1 MHSFSTW
8 MRPVVD
14 PGEESEPNRILNTQQ
29 QRKTSKKSQECWYQ
43 LILKLDVLWNC
54 WNLTSKSKGTFFI
67 FFWKMFFSKKKYC
80 LHFRSWSCLLWAN
93 FFFLFV
99 LSARARARARAPSCK
114 HGGALGALPKNK
126 SKFQPFRAR
135 GRDQYSK
142 KFEPLAVRSLIRD
155 ALVDPG

>member
-1 MHSFSTW
+1 MKKKFFEKKKKVLFAFS
-8 MRPVVD
+8 V
-14 PGEESEPNRILNTQQ
+14 
-29 QRKTSKKSQECWYQ
+29 
-43 LILKLDVLWNC
+43 LKLLAV
-54 WNLTSKSKGTFFI
+54 SK
-67 FFWKMFFSKKKYC
+67 
-80 LHFRSWSCLLWAN
+80 

-126 SKFQPFRAR
+126 SKFQSFRAR

-155 ALVDPG
+155 ALRELIG